1 MYRKERRT
9 SSSGQKESIEK
20 SVTFFLFSL
29 FGLEAGR
36 VLIET
41 LSRPGNESC
50 SMAPTP
56 RPGLETNDIAFPTPA
71 AIKWKSFV
79 YFRKQTNC
87 LVIETHY
94 FEQFFPRQVQC
105 NGRDEYDK
113 IDGQ

>member
-56 RPGLETNDIAFPTPA
+56 RPGLETNDIAFPTPRNQME
-71 AIKWKSFV
+71 ILCVLSK
-79 YFRKQTNC
+79 T
-87 LVIETHY
+87 
-94 FEQFFPRQVQC
+94 
-105 NGRDEYDK
+105 DELSSN
-113 IDGQ
+113 